1 MDLLT
6 GKFATDFGYVFEF
19 EYGDMSRCLLYC
31 NTKQFINSMQRF
43 LPDFVRRQNYVR
55 WHFQLSAISRSDVV
69 LIKGDS
75 YSNFRFRRGRTEKE
89 TIALLRGIM
98 GTCAHFS
105 FPSPSKRA

>member
-43 LPDFVRRQNYVR
+43 LPDLYAGKITSDGISSFPPSPGAM
-55 WHFQLSAISRSDVV
+55 LS
-69 LIKGDS
+69 
-75 YSNFRFRRGRTEKE
+75 
-89 TIALLRGIM
+89 LLRGIHIPIL
-98 GTCAHFS
+98 GFGEEG
-105 FPSPSKRA
+105 PKRRP